1 MRSHTRGRG
10 RVAGLDL
17 GVSAWQRPLQALL
30 PGPAARVG
38 QYVAAGAAPGPH
50 PVVAVPP
57 RWGQPS
63 SSERHHHLPR
73 PATASGARR
82 RHRHRHRPLPP
93 VGCPGPCGVQRSESA
108 DNTPVRSFL
117 KHSLLHSVSASTVL
131 TQSNF
136 SLSSL
141 ASSVRSSKLMID
153 VIRETLEWPG
163 PESAAS
169 TGEGTHGGRK
179 KASVYSVST
188 DASYR
193 SSQVAATT
201 HGDFESNCG
210 AVQAKPKMKLSCCAV
225 S

>member
-1 MRSHTRGRG
+1 LPFLLTGVAGKCAPIREEEDESPASIWASAPGSGPSKPFSLGQRPVSANTSPLGQRRGRTQ
-10 RVAGLDL
+10 
-17 GVSAWQRPLQALL
+17 SWQYLRGGGSLRRQNATTTCHGPL
-30 PGPAARVG
+30 
-38 QYVAAGAAPGPH
+38 
-50 PVVAVPP
+50 PP
-57 RWGQPS
+57 QG
-63 SSERHHHLPR
+63 
-73 PATASGARR
+73 
-82 RHRHRHRPLPP
+82 PP